1 MTSFRFLTRYQV
13 VKPVLIGHSMA
24 EENYH
29 YRHWAPSVR
38 TGLFTWMLRVTLF
51 RAWKEIWR
59 PQARNLPRLLIQ
71 TCNPFG
77 RTAGNH
83 STTLRNEAQLNC
95 ASFPG
100 PIVK

>member
-38 TGLFTWMLRVTLF
+38 TGLFTWMLRVTPLVT
-51 RAWKEIWR
+51 I
-59 PQARNLPRLLIQ
+59 PRLE
-71 TCNPFG
+71 
-77 RTAGNH
+77 
-83 STTLRNEAQLNC
+83 RNMEASGTITSLV
-95 ASFPG
+95 F
-100 PIVK
+100 